1 MHDVIRARLEAIA
14 ASTEGYKAVE
24 PPGYFDGDRAGKR
37 RVLDDLRAGRL
48 AGRAAHRTAQLGL
61 ESLDGGDTGFALTCL
76 REAQGLAAEAERL
89 RPIKKRRST
98 PIASAKRRGRKKET
112 EERNRK
118 LAAAVAEQEARGL
131 KGAAAYI
138 AAINKDPDLAAAFK
152 GIQKPAIRKALREA
166 RKT

>member
-14 ASTEGYKAVE
+14 AATEGYRAVQ
-24 PPGYFDGDRAGKR
+24 PPGYFDRDRAGKR
-37 RVLDDLRAGRL
+37 RVLDDLHSGRL
-48 AGRAAHRTAQLGL
+48 AGRAAHRRAQLGL
-61 ESLDGGDTGFALTCL
+61 KSLDGGNTELAMACL
-76 REAQGLAAEAERL
+76 GEAQGLAAEAERL
-89 RPIKKRRST
+89 RPIKRRRST

-118 LAAAVAEQEARGL
+118 LAAAVAEQKALGL
-131 KGAAAYI
+131 KGAAAYT